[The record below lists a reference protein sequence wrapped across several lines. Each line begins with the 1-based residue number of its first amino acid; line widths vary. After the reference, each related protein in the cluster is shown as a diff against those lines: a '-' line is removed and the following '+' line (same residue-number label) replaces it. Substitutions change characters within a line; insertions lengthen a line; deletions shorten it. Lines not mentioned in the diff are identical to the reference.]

1 MSKLLYAVAVLM
13 LLRGLPDLPDGK
25 IVEGE
30 VSLDEVARD
39 VMKSTCSSGSG
50 ALVLFVG
57 FVKGVVDGAEVR
69 ELEYSAYEPYA
80 TRKLKG
86 IAEEECSDEEVSEV
100 RIFHRVGRLKPGEPT
115 VYIFVAA
122 VNRSKAFDK
131 ARRVLER
138 VKHEVP
144 IFKLEKRSDGE
155 YWVMGD
161 GVRMRRPTES

>member
-1 MSKLLYAVAVLM
+1 MPEG
-13 LLRGLPDLPDGK
+13 R

-30 VSLDEVARD
+30 VNVSEIARKI
-39 VMKSTCSSGSG
+39 MNATSSSGSG

-57 FVKGVVDGAEVR
+57 FVKGVVNGAEVK

-80 TRKLKG
+80 SRKLRE
-86 IAEEECSDEEVSEV
+86 IAEEESKEEDVSDIQIYH
-100 RIFHRVGRLKPGEPT
+100 RIGRLKPGEPT

-122 VNRSKAFDK
+122 QSRSVAFDK

-144 IFKLEKRSDGE
+144 IFKLEKRADGE
-155 YWVMGD
+155 YWVIGD
-161 GVRMRRPTES
+161 GVRMRRPLSQKREQG